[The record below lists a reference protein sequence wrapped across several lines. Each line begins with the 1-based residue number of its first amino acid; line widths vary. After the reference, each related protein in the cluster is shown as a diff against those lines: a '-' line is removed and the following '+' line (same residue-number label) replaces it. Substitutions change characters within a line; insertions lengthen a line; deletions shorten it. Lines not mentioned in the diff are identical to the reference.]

1 MAASTSKVLVF
12 IKLGVLVLV
21 LFIYFLVPG
30 VQEFVVTIT
39 AYLRNRNFDD
49 LRQFILSYGN
59 WAPLVSI
66 LLMSFQSTIPLV
78 PGLFLTISN
87 AWIFGWMYG
96 ALYSWTGALLG
107 AALDFGIA
115 RWYGRPLV
123 ERIVNPRHLTM
134 IDRFF
139 QHNGVLAVFITR
151 LTPVIPFKAVSYGS
165 GLTSIPVWH
174 FLLATGVGQT
184 PAIILYSV
192 LGQQITKNIHKMV
205 AITTLMALAGLLLF
219 FYWERIERFFHM
231 KKK

>member
-1 MAASTSKVLVF
+1 MTAPTSKVLVF
-12 IKLGVLVLV
+12 IKLGVLILV

-30 VQEFVVTIT
+30 VQDFIATIT
-39 AYLRNRNFDD
+39 VYLRHRDFDE
-49 LRQFILSYGN
+49 LRQFLLSYGN
-59 WAPLVSI
+59 WAPLISI
-66 LLMSFQSTIPLV
+66 LLMAFQSMIPVV

-87 AWIFGWMYG
+87 AWIFGWLHG

-123 ERIVNPRHLTM
+123 ERIVNPRYIAM

-151 LTPVIPFKAVSYGS
+151 LTPVIPFKAVSYGA
-165 GLTSIPVWH
+165 GLTSISIWH
-174 FLLATGVGQT
+174 FILATGVGQT

-192 LGQQITKNIHKMV
+192 LGQQLTKNIHKMV